1 MRIDAQDQWVWT
13 GAVHGEYKVRE
24 TYNTLVKAASGQS
37 NEVFEKL

>member
-24 TYNTLVKAASGQS
+24 TYNTI
-37 NEVFEKL
+37 